1 MSNQL
6 SSLFFVFVSKE
17 ELESIKKEHQEH
29 LLNTKYL
36 RSHILLVSKEDL
48 ESIKKGHKRYFQNK
62 EKEILLIGES
72 TFPKNKSGPLCI
84 YGNHFRPKSQ

>member
-1 MSNQL
+1 M
-6 SSLFFVFVSKE
+6 FVSKE

-48 ESIKKGHKRYFQNK
+48 EGIKEDNK
-62 EKEILLIGES
+62 EY
-72 TFPKNKSGPLCI
+72 F
-84 YGNHFRPKSQ
+84 